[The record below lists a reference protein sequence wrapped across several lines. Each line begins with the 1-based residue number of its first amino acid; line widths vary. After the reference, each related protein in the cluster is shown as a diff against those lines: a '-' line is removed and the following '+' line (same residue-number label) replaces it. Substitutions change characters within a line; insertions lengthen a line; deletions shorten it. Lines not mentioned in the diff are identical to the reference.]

1 VSVVAEADHALGSS
15 GRPRCNSS
23 PGCSR
28 TAPGCRW
35 RRCTLSQWPEYC
47 SPAVWRCGLRA

>member
-1 VSVVAEADHALGSS
+1 MAEADHALGSS

-35 RRCTLSQWPEYC
+35 RRCTSLQWPEHR
-47 SPAVWRCGLRA
+47 SPDGWRCGLRA